1 MIKLYHYRAPVINKY
16 TDPEFE
22 KEKSLINMVLH
33 LLNRDKQRRNEKIN
47 LQCDLVKTVSD
58 SVVLWRCRSLSN
70 APVIEPMLNTKLS

>member
-1 MIKLYHYRAPVINKY
+1 MINKY

-47 LQCDLVKTVSD
+47 LQWDLVKTVS
-58 SVVLWRCRSLSN
+58 VVD
-70 APVIEPMLNTKLS
+70 